1 MKTIT
6 DNTYKKAEIKD
17 KSSANDPAK
26 DKFCYANDP
35 LGLERSLVVEIHH
48 DLVASLTGYYTVVAR
63 MIEKTDPV
71 KAKEFRKRSS
81 EVFQGRRADIRK
93 SYPER
98 EIIIEALSKEYK
110 ELVAFA
116 DEWKSAHKNIS

>member
-6 DNTYKKAEIKD
+6 DNAHTKA
-17 KSSANDPAK
+17 DPK
-26 DKFCYANDP
+26 DKFCYASDP
-35 LGLERSLVVEIHH
+35 LGFERFLVDEGHH
-48 DLVASLTGYYTVVAR
+48 DLVASLTGYYTVVAGW
-63 MIEKTDPV
+63 IEETDPV
-71 KAKEFRKRSS
+71 KAEELMKRAD
-81 EVFQGRRADIRK
+81 EVFQSEHADTRK

-116 DEWKSAHKNIS
+116 EEWEATHKNIS

>member
-6 DNTYKKAEIKD
+6 DNAHTKA
-17 KSSANDPAK
+17 DPK

-35 LGLERSLVVEIHH
+35 LGFERFLVDEIHH

-63 MIEKTDPV
+63 MIEKTEPD